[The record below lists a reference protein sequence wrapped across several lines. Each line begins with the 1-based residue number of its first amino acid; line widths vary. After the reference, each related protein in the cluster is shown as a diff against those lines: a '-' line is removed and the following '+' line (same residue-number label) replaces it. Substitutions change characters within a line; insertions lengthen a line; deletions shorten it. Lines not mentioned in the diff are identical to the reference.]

1 MDPRSKVRGSM
12 TALDSLFIMLQ
23 WFWLLGV
30 GFFAWL
36 LRDGLGPDSVT
47 SEGLHAVKRT
57 FFTFHFGP
65 VCMAL
70 LAIDLVWLRRRRAN
84 LASTSA

>member
-1 MDPRSKVRGSM
+1 MDWRSGERGSRR
-12 TALDSLFIMLQ
+12 ALGSVFITLQ

-47 SEGLHAVKRT
+47 SEGLEAVKRT